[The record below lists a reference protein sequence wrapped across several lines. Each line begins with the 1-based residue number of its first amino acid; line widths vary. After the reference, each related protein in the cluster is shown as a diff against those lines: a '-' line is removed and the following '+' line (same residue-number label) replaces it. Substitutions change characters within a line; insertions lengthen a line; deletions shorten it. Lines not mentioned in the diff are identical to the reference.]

1 MRCVVRVFLVSV
13 VPVTGKKILNFA
25 ALTAVCGGG
34 IIAITTTS
42 SSTDIINI
50 WIICSWVKGTN

>member
-34 IIAITTTS
+34 TIAITTTG

-50 WIICSWVKGTN
+50 WIICS